1 MVLNRA
7 FLSAQETDS
16 GCLSDGPRPSGG
28 SGPGCAPAVD
38 RPRLS
43 APRKRLPCSAG
54 SNQDFRDSTDEDRGA
69 LDANT
74 GGSRVLGMTLYSPWE
89 KTDRCYRGAA
99 KRTCD
104 SAAATGERR
113 VVAESRSGLATF
125 GAETNFGRSTTLPS
139 IQRGPAEE
147 DFIKLSAGEIA
158 RDQADPR
165 CHAEHRQN
173 ALSPESLS
181 SWSSRGSLDR
191 VSLLRPAWLP
201 TAAPPTASGAPEPPA
216 FLREEAAALL
226 RRAELRAETSACAT
240 HNLSVCGRAPS
251 RQRSGA
257 LGGGDPPADPARPVA
272 SVVAGQETSFSHSI
286 ASSDSAEASSP
297 VAAPRTKAKRHTD
310 ASPSSADFAV
320 PREQLPHCAPPS
332 VSAKAT
338 AMTEGGGSSLAPV
351 AGPVAAAS
359 LATAYLCHY
368 EPEFQKAP
376 DRPVAAVCQSSTRF
390 SAAGLP
396 GPRGVSSE
404 LAGSALPPPCRP
416 PPAVDVSTVT
426 PFLHRNA
433 GENGSSF
440 VSVATDSV
448 QGHGGNAGG
457 ARCSFL
463 KDTEAGPLTQGA
475 EATAQMSGLPVDT
488 WGGRNFGARPGD
500 GAALAEGVP
509 ELAGPA
515 APVPVSP
522 LSAETLGDAAL
533 SPNSE
538 GGGRTRRRRKPTWRR
553 GGQARRSSR
562 EGEAGRLEGLEGA
575 PERGVAVEGE
585 VSSGVTLPSSR
596 RPPRWIRFFAR
607 RLICM
612 GPREGKEP
620 PALSKRLSG
629 AGAVNRA
636 TLEPPKD
643 SKRLAGAHCPAS
655 SDASQALGAAFRAP
669 LGLGEPVHAL
679 SGLQGASEKRHS
691 TRAAADGA
699 VVPVQPEDL
708 TQCAWRE
715 AASLPAAAGLRKPTR
730 PSGEDRREGE
740 GGEEA
745 NLGATGLGVS
755 PRGNASA
762 RPPEGTFSGDLGRTD
777 GKLKGAVSRD
787 SVGSDGATL
796 ASERCGGSRETS
808 TSQWVSF
815 THTQRRRLSTDSF
828 SSASSQRRSDVEV
841 GRQGEGQGA
850 SRADVRGL
858 LSRAEVHG
866 KRESECDAV
875 RQPRYEGTS
884 WDSEKERR
892 ENATGPEPEA
902 KEPQTFSPETC
913 STEASPATTQEEP
926 QQALAGNREKAHG
939 FACSIG
945 REAGPLPEAAAPSPI
960 TAHWADP
967 AENACKDIL
976 NASTITAVRERP
988 GALDAQ
994 GTARRCE
1001 QFDCQETSSEELGEI
1016 RATGEMQVTERKP
1029 GRECQAK
1036 PSPADS
1042 IPGLRRLASTDDAAE
1057 FVLGVLEERRAAFN
1071 LRQSQASDPLGHCHR
1086 QKPPQEKARR
1096 VVRSHSGGASDA
1108 QCFKQQGPPRQGT
1121 CSWGEEGDGGQEAE
1135 KHSLREGSRPDWD
1148 RRRELLELA
1157 ELLLDVAVV
1166 CLDDDAASRS
1176 ATGQRG
1182 GKTAPLMP
1190 CVYDKNGLK
1199 VWKKEFGVGRV
1210 LIKASF
1216 MLPVLPEQYASFASD
1231 SRLRATWDANLG
1243 GHAILETV
1251 TANTDICQVLMKRV
1265 ATLYPRDLVTL
1276 RAKRSWVLPTAK
1288 HEPAG
1293 HFQVD
1298 ERQVAKQV
1306 YASCSCSIDH
1316 PAAPEHSSHVRM
1328 DIRLSAYIASPVVTP
1343 FGVWTQVTL
1352 FSEADPKGW
1361 IPAVVSK
1368 SLAAKVLPSTVEKMA
1383 VNMLNHYGIE
1393 WDGPSATGYAARRLE
1408 NYCEEIPRGESNLK
1422 CGW

>member
-1 MVLNRA
+1 MILNRA
-7 FLSAQETDS
+7 FLSAQDTDS
-16 GCLSDGPRPSGG
+16 GCRSDSPTPSGG
-28 SGPGCAPAVD
+28 GGPGCAPAVD
-38 RPRLS
+38 WPRPS
-43 APRKRLPCSAG
+43 SPRKRHPCSAG
-54 SNQDFRDSTDEDRGA
+54 SNQDFRDSTDEDKGA
-69 LDANT
+69 LGANT

-89 KTDRCYRGAA
+89 KTDHCYRGAA
-99 KRTCD
+99 KTTCD
-104 SAAATGERR
+104 SAADTRERR
-113 VVAESRSGLATF
+113 VVAESRSGLTTF
-125 GAETNFGRSTTLPS
+125 GAETNFGRSTALPS
-139 IQRGPAEE
+139 IQPGPPEE
-147 DFIKLSAGEIA
+147 DFVKRSAGEIA
-158 RDQADPR
+158 RDQADPG
-165 CHAEHRQN
+165 CHAELREN

-181 SWSSRGSLDR
+181 SCSSRGSLDR
-191 VSLLRPAWLP
+191 VSILRPAWLP
-201 TAAPPTASGAPEPPA
+201 TAAPPMASGAPEPPA

-226 RRAELRAETSACAT
+226 RRAKLSAETSACAT
-240 HNLSVCGRAPS
+240 HSLTVCGRAPS
-251 RQRSGA
+251 RQRPGA
-257 LGGGDPPADPARPVA
+257 LGRGDPPADPARPVV
-272 SVVAGQETSFSHSI
+272 SVLAGQETSASRSL

-297 VAAPRTKAKRHTD
+297 VAAHRTKAEGHTD
-310 ASPSSADFAV
+310 ASPSSAGVAV

-332 VSAKAT
+332 VSAKAKT
-338 AMTEGGGSSLAPV
+338 MTGGAGSSLAPV

-396 GPRGVSSE
+396 GPRDVSSE
-404 LAGSALPPPCRP
+404 LAGSALPPACCP
-416 PPAVDVSTVT
+416 PPAVDVSTLT
-426 PFLHRNA
+426 PFCHRNT

-440 VSVATDSV
+440 APVATVSV
-448 QGHGGNAGG
+448 QGHGRNAGG

-463 KDTEAGPLTQGA
+463 KDTEAVPLTQDA
-475 EATAQMSGLPVDT
+475 KATAQMSGLPVDT
-488 WGGRNFGARPGD
+488 CGGRKLGARPGD
-500 GAALAEGVP
+500 GAALAGGVP
-509 ELAGPA
+509 ELAGPT

-533 SPNSE
+533 SPSSE
-538 GGGRTRRRRKPTWRR
+538 AGGRTRRRRKPTWRH
-553 GGQARRSSR
+553 GGQARRNSR
-562 EGEAGRLEGLEGA
+562 GGEAGRLDGA
-575 PERGVAVEGE
+575 PERGVGVESE
-585 VSSGVTLPSSR
+585 VFAGATPPLSR

-629 AGAVNRA
+629 ASAVNRA
-636 TLEPPKD
+636 TPEPPKY
-643 SKRLAGAHCPAS
+643 SNRLAEAHCPVS
-655 SDASQALGAAFRAP
+655 SDASQAPGGALRAP
-669 LGLGEPVHAL
+669 LSLGEPMHAL
-679 SGLQGASEKRHS
+679 SGLQGASETRYS

-715 AASLPAAAGLRKPTR
+715 AAALPYASLRNPTR
-730 PSGEDRREGE
+730 PAGEDRREGE
-740 GGEEA
+740 EGEEA
-745 NLGATGLGVS
+745 ILGATGLGVR
-755 PRGNASA
+755 PRGNAGA
-762 RPPEGTFSGDLGRTD
+762 RPPEGTFSGGLGQTD
-777 GKLKGAVSRD
+777 GKLKGAASRD

-796 ASERCGGSRETS
+796 ASERCGGSHETS
-808 TSQWVSF
+808 TSQWASF

-828 SSASSQRRSDVEV
+828 SSASSRCKSEVEV
-841 GRQGEGQGA
+841 GRQREGQGA
-850 SRADVRGL
+850 SRVAERGL
-858 LSRAEVHG
+858 LSRAEAHG
-866 KRESECDAV
+866 KCESGCEVV
-875 RQPRYEGTS
+875 RQPRCGGTS
-884 WDSEKERR
+884 RDSEKEHR
-892 ENATGPEPEA
+892 ENATGPAAEA

-926 QQALAGNREKAHG
+926 QQALAGNREKARG
-939 FACSIG
+939 FAGSIG
-945 REAGPLPEAAAPSPI
+945 REAGPLPEAAAPSPT
-960 TAHWADP
+960 TAPWTDP
-967 AENACKDIL
+967 AENACKDVL
-976 NASTITAVRERP
+976 DASTITAVQERP

-1001 QFDCQETSSEELGEI
+1001 QFDSQETSSEEP
-1016 RATGEMQVTERKP
+1016 GEMQVTERKL

-1036 PSPADS
+1036 PSPEDS
-1042 IPGLRRLASTDDAAE
+1042 IPGLRTLASTDDATE

-1071 LRQSQASDPLGHCHR
+1071 LRQSQASEPLGHCHR
-1086 QKPPQEKARR
+1086 QKPSQEKARR
-1096 VVRSHSGGASDA
+1096 VFRPHSGGAVDA

-1121 CSWGEEGDGGQEAE
+1121 CSGGEEDDGGQEAE
-1135 KHSLREGSRPDWD
+1135 RHSLREGSRPDWD

-1176 ATGQRG
+1176 AAGQRG
-1182 GKTAPLMP
+1182 EKTTPLMP

-1210 LIKASF
+1210 LIRATF

-1276 RAKRSWVLPTAK
+1276 RAKRSWVLPAAK
-1288 HEPAG
+1288 HEPGG

-1328 DIRLSAYIASPVVTP
+1328 DIRLSAYVASPVVTP

-1368 SLAAKVLPSTVEKMA
+1368 SLAAKVLPSTVEKIA

-1393 WDGPSATGYAARRLE
+1393 WDGPSATGYASRRLA
-1408 NYCEEIPRGESNLK
+1408 NYCEEVLRGESNLK
-1422 CGW
+1422 FGW